1 MTISIALIDSG
12 INPGHHHVR
21 WVEGGLGFTP
31 GPEGKVVT
39 GPDFSD
45 KIGHGTAIAGIIR
58 EKTLN
63 ARLYA
68 LKIFHGNLYAPAS
81 LLLASLKW
89 AVLRNIK
96 IIHLSLGTEE
106 KKYKSELEALCRTA
120 FSKDIVIVAAA
131 RSANDRVF
139 PSVFKMVIGVYW
151 NQECNPSD
159 LIYHP
164 NNTIEFGAYG
174 YPRPLPGLPQERNF
188 HGHSFAAARVTARAA
203 QLLEKHSDYTVSDL
217 KVALSETAVLSEI
230 SDSRNSV

>member
-1 MTISIALIDSG
+1 MTVSIALIDSG
-12 INPGHHHVR
+12 INPNHRHVR

-45 KIGHGTAIAGIIR
+45 KIGHGTAIAGIFR
-58 EKTLN
+58 EEALS

-68 LKIFHGNLYAPAS
+68 LKIFHRDLYAPAS

-96 IIHLSLGTEE
+96 IIHLSLGTEA
-106 KKYKSELEALCRTA
+106 KKHKSELEALCHTA

-131 RSANDRVF
+131 RSADDRIF
-139 PSVFKMVIGVYW
+139 PSVFKTVIGVYW

-159 LIYHP
+159 LIYHR

-188 HGHSFAAARVTARAA
+188 HGHSFAAARITARAA
-203 QLLEKHSDYTVSDL
+203 QLLERHPDYTLSDL
-217 KVALSETAVLSEI
+217 KTVLAEVAALSEV
-230 SDSRNSV
+230 SDSGDSV